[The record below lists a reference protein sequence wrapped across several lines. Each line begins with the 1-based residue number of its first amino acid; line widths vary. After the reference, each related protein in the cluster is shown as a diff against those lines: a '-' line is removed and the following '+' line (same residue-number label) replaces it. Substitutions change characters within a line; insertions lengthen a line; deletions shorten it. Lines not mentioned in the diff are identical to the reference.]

1 MGGTHA
7 RSAPLAT
14 RTLIVGG
21 DADLLGQLRD
31 YLSHAGVEA
40 RASRRLND
48 AWRRGSAEAVVL
60 FPDDFE
66 AGEVTDGLSLLLAR
80 SPCPRVIVITAGPRL
95 FEPLIECFA
104 ASDSV
109 VILPKPVWGWAI
121 LDLLRSWQPAPR

>member
-7 RSAPLAT
+7 RSALVAAGA
-14 RTLIVGG
+14 LIVGD
-21 DADLLGQLRD
+21 DADLLGQLRA

-40 RASRRLND
+40 RTTRRLDD
-48 AWRRGSAEAVVL
+48 AWRKGSAAAIVL

-66 AGEVTDGLSLLLAR
+66 AGEVTDGLSRLLTR
-80 SPCPRVIVITAGPRL
+80 SQCPRVIVITAGPRL
-95 FEPLIECFA
+95 FEPLFERLA